1 MDKINILI
9 VGINS
14 VFSKKLISRLELEKS
29 INIFFKTHIK
39 EDIFDKDLNYYSIQN
54 YYSSFFRKW

>member
-29 INIFFKTHIK
+29 INVF
-39 EDIFDKDLNYYSIQN
+39 
-54 YYSSFFRKW
+54 